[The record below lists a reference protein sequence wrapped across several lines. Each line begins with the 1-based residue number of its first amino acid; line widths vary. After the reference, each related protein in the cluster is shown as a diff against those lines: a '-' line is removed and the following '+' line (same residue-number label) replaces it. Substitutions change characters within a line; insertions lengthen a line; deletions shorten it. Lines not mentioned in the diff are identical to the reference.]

1 MSAPDPSIRNRI
13 IRNALLSIVLYSLPV
28 VALFLYL
35 KVTGEKPW
43 KNKDQKA
50 YYGQFDKYKKK

>member
-28 VALFLYL
+28 VALFIYL

-43 KNKDQKA
+43 NNKDQKA
-50 YYGQFDKYKKK
+50 YYGQFERYKKK